1 MNIMFFCPAAI
12 GAVLGILKVQHN
24 VPITPPSASEA
35 SEREQNLNKSA
46 KKMDYWHT
54 LKAVFTNRAFVV
66 IFLFLGGSM
75 AFISCLATKMEQIM
89 CSVGY
94 SDELAGLA
102 CTIVILVGAAGTVL
116 FGVLAQKTGK
126 IVEITKLCCLGAI
139 VCVLILSYLL
149 LLPDVGIYILIAGA
163 FLGLFALGVFPLALE
178 LTVEATFPCDQA
190 TVTCFVFFSSSLQ
203 GVILMVIE
211 NMLGGPLPEKYVHI
225 ETCSRV
231 HGDELVEEGAQTE
244 HLVAKDYTH
253 YLLFVVIYMLV
264 LIVIYMFFF
273 KTELR
278 RTNAGLP
285 RKIPKNLSFLR
296 DPNKDVESLLPGGL
310 TMVRAISPRQRLV
323 TY

>member
-1 MNIMFFCPAAI
+1 MIM
-12 GAVLGILKVQHN
+12 V
-24 VPITPPSASEA
+24 
-35 SEREQNLNKSA
+35 
-46 KKMDYWHT
+46 
-54 LKAVFTNRAFVV
+54 
-66 IFLFLGGSM
+66 
-75 AFISCLATKMEQIM
+75 
-89 CSVGY
+89 
-94 SDELAGLA
+94 
-102 CTIVILVGAAGTVL
+102 
-116 FGVLAQKTGK
+116 VLAMTM
-126 IVEITKLCCLGAI
+126 ISII
-139 VCVLILSYLL
+139 
-149 LLPDVGIYILIAGA
+149 
-163 FLGLFALGVFPLALE
+163 F
-178 LTVEATFPCDQA
+178 QA

-231 HGDELVEEGAQTE
+231 HGDEVVEEGAQPE

>member
-1 MNIMFFCPAAI
+1 
-12 GAVLGILKVQHN
+12 
-24 VPITPPSASEA
+24 
-35 SEREQNLNKSA
+35 
-46 KKMDYWHT
+46 
-54 LKAVFTNRAFVV
+54 
-66 IFLFLGGSM
+66 
-75 AFISCLATKMEQIM
+75 
-89 CSVGY
+89 
-94 SDELAGLA
+94 
-102 CTIVILVGAAGTVL
+102 
-116 FGVLAQKTGK
+116 
-126 IVEITKLCCLGAI
+126 
-139 VCVLILSYLL
+139 
-149 LLPDVGIYILIAGA
+149 
-163 FLGLFALGVFPLALE
+163 
-178 LTVEATFPCDQA
+178 
-190 TVTCFVFFSSSLQ
+190 
-203 GVILMVIE
+203 MVIE

-231 HGDELVEEGAQTE
+231 HGDEQDVALLDGAQPE

-296 DPNKDVESLLPGGL
+296 DPNKDVESLLPGGV

>member
-1 MNIMFFCPAAI
+1 MQYIREFDRLPELRKKPVMIM
-12 GAVLGILKVQHN
+12 VLVMVMMKTSI
-24 VPITPPSASEA
+24 
-35 SEREQNLNKSA
+35 
-46 KKMDYWHT
+46 
-54 LKAVFTNRAFVV
+54 
-66 IFLFLGGSM
+66 IF
-75 AFISCLATKMEQIM
+75 
-89 CSVGY
+89 
-94 SDELAGLA
+94 
-102 CTIVILVGAAGTVL
+102 
-116 FGVLAQKTGK
+116 
-126 IVEITKLCCLGAI
+126 
-139 VCVLILSYLL
+139 
-149 LLPDVGIYILIAGA
+149 
-163 FLGLFALGVFPLALE
+163 
-178 LTVEATFPCDQA
+178 QA

-211 NMLGGPLPEKYVHI
+211 NMLGGPLPEKYAHI

-231 HGDELVEEGAQTE
+231 HGDEVVEDGVQAE